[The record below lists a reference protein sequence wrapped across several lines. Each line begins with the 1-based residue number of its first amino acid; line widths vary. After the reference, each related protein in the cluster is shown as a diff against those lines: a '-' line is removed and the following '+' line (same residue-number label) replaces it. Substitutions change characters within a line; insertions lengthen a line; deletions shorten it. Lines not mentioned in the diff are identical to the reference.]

1 MKDYEKLSRQHFNKQ
16 AEAYDENNTY
26 MYSRNGKISCK
37 YIADYLNDKNYNSV
51 LDIGCGTGYLFE
63 LLNSQKDGE
72 YVGIDLAENMIKKAK
87 EKNIKNCIF
96 LNGSANN
103 LPFEDEYF
111 DIAVCSQSFHHYPYP
126 NDAMKA
132 AKRVLKKG
140 GLYIISDTGVG
151 GIGAWIDNN
160 FIFKFMNSG
169 DYHTENKNGIARLMI
184 KNGFEV
190 ILKKQI
196 EGFIYIVIGKKV

>member
-1 MKDYEKLSRQHFNKQ
+1 MKE
-16 AEAYDENNTY
+16 
-26 MYSRNGKISCK
+26 
-37 YIADYLNDKNYNSV
+37 
-51 LDIGCGTGYLFE
+51 
-63 LLNSQKDGE
+63 
-72 YVGIDLAENMIKKAK
+72 
-87 EKNIKNCIF
+87 
-96 LNGSANN
+96 
-103 LPFEDEYF
+103 
-111 DIAVCSQSFHHYPYP
+111 
-126 NDAMKA
+126 

-196 EGFIYIVIGKKV
+196 EGYIYIVIGKKV